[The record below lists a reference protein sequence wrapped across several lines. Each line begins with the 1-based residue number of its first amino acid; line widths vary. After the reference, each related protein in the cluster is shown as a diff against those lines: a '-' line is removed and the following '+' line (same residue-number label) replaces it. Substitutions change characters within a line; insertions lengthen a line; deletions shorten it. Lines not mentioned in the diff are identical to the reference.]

1 MKPEHRYMAAFIA
14 ASLKAGRT
22 FTHVH
27 DHDAGREIA
36 VGGVVR
42 ADAVDVID
50 GASGAIIKGAPEALY
65 HYGSGSYLRV
75 TMEEGGFSGYD
86 HGSEQHFKGV
96 FSGPLPASAVQI
108 YDYETGRYHN
118 FHLS

>member
-42 ADAVDVID
+42 PNRVDVID
-50 GASGAIIKGAPEALY
+50 GASGAIIQGKPEALY
-65 HYGSGSYLRV
+65 HHGSESYLRV

-86 HGSEQHFKGV
+86 HASEEHFKGV
-96 FSGPLPASAVQI
+96 FSGPLPDSAVQI

-118 FHLS
+118 FHVS